1 VNESNGRSR
10 WKLVLV
16 MALAFLRGIRRREE
30 REPIVEE
37 HGGDRRAEMVVAL
50 LLLAAAA
57 CAVMFVVVY
66 ALDWDNL
73 TQWLGLCLGAS
84 LLLIAAALI
93 YAGETFVP
101 TEELVEEYPPIEHP
115 EEQEAIE
122 QIAHESVGG
131 FTRKR
136 LLVGAA
142 SAAGAALGVALV
154 VPAASFGPFLDT
166 ESFYYSPWR
175 RDRRLVD
182 ADGKPYKAED
192 IEYDTFYTAFPEDA
206 YRDELAAALVVVRV
220 APAEL
225 EMPPGREGWAPEGI
239 VAYSKIC
246 THAGC
251 AVALYRKPLFAAAEP
266 RPALVCPCHYST
278 FNPADGGKVIFGPAG
293 RDLPQLPLL
302 IDSEGELRSAG
313 NFSAPVGPGFW
324 GVRTRRPTA

>member
-1 VNESNGRSR
+1 MNESNGRSR

-266 RPALVCPCHYST
+266 RPALVCPCH
-278 FNPADGGKVIFGPAG
+278 
-293 RDLPQLPLL
+293 
-302 IDSEGELRSAG
+302 
-313 NFSAPVGPGFW
+313 
-324 GVRTRRPTA
+324 